1 MVGEHA
7 ERDDDRA
14 NRAGNDPGEAAVGAA
29 APQLTE
35 DEAAVLAVNRRFYEA
50 FESSDLEALAATWE
64 HSDRVVCTHPG
75 WVSIRGWSA
84 VIESWEAIVNGG
96 GPPQFILTNERVTVH
111 GDVAWATVEEN
122 LIGRRGTS
130 GAVAG
135 LNVFVRGDDGE
146 WRIVVHH
153 GAAIAARPP
162 S

>member
-1 MVGEHA
+1 MDHA
-7 ERDDDRA
+7 ARGSEFTVDTRDRERDVGAPFHQLHPARGSDRA
-14 NRAGNDPGEAAVGAA
+14 LDFTRGTARFAAKL
-29 APQLTE
+29 Q
-35 DEAAVLAVNRRFYEA
+35 RR
-50 FESSDLEALAATWE
+50 ES
-64 HSDRVVCTHPG
+64 
-75 WVSIRGWSA
+75 
-84 VIESWEAIVNGG
+84 
-96 GPPQFILTNERVTVH
+96 VTVH